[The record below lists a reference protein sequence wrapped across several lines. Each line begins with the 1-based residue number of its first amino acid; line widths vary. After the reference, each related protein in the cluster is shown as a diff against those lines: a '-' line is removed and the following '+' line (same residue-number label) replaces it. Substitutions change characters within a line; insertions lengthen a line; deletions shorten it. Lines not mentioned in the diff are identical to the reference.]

1 MPYHWVDPLTLF
13 PPHLVSQGSGSG
25 AVSPLSYAGSGW
37 SLGWTKAHE
46 VLAAALCGKIPSLL
60 TQGSLCLLRLP
71 CLVSWP
77 VTSTPLHYHGLA
89 KKQLLFCPVGRTL
102 GGQKATAV
110 LPCGQ
115 ILWVASVDAL
125 RVSCDLLWINV
136 RLARCQ
142 KSLWKNLNKILLC
155 RVWNLECETKNLLH
169 RIVQ

>member
-1 MPYHWVDPLTLF
+1 MIQFTAKKLWSSLTPQRADTILNLMALMPYHWVDPLTLF

-89 KKQLLFCPVGRTL
+89 KKQLLFCPVG
-102 GGQKATAV
+102 KYCE
-110 LPCGQ
+110 LPVWMPCELVVTCCESMWDWPG
-115 ILWVASVDAL
+115 VKRGSE
-125 RVSCDLLWINV
+125 
-136 RLARCQ
+136 
-142 KSLWKNLNKILLC
+142 KI
-155 RVWNLECETKNLLH
+155 
-169 RIVQ
+169 